1 MATVSLPY
9 KLQVWLSKTLRDDL
23 KELARVN
30 GLTLQD
36 LVETVLE
43 SAVNDPPVCLHKGI
57 DRRAPM
63 AGAAS

>member
-43 SAVNDPPVCLHKGI
+43 SAVNDPPTYLRRGI

>member
-43 SAVNDPPVCLHKGI
+43 NTVNDPPKSLMPEQK
-57 DRRAPM
+57 RRKVSA
-63 AGAAS
+63 